1 MLKIIGGT
9 FYMRAVVEIKGGFG
23 NQIFQYAF
31 ANHLKNEGYKVTINI
46 NENNIHGIY
55 LNSKNFGFKES
66 SKLEISLYNI
76 LDFFSNMKLL
86 NIFSSKLFLKESN
99 FWSFL
104 NTKIHYLNYFD
115 GYWQNIDLIK
125 NQKEY
130 LIESLI
136 KTKAFDDNL
145 NNNIQPGKTLVHVR
159 RGDYIDVEENL
170 NINFYEE
177 AIRHCKNTVK
187 NFSFEIFTD
196 DVAWVNE
203 QNIFDQAK
211 AVHGPTQNWDELL
224 NTITKMF
231 NFENYIVGN
240 STFSLVPSIL
250 TKSKNPL
257 IIVADP
263 WMKYSNR
270 DLNIDK
276 SWVKIKNS

>member
-1 MLKIIGGT
+1 MGVVFVIGT
-9 FYMRAVVEIKGGFG
+9 FF
-23 NQIFQYAF
+23 F
-31 ANHLKNEGYKVTINI
+31 
-46 NENNIHGIY
+46 
-55 LNSKNFGFKES
+55 
-66 SKLEISLYNI
+66 
-76 LDFFSNMKLL
+76 DFFSKNKLL
-86 NIFSSKLFLKESN
+86 KNISNKFFLKESN

-104 NTKIHYLNYFD
+104 NTEKYYFNYFD

-125 NQKEY
+125 NQKDY

-136 KTKAFDDNL
+136 KTNAFDDNT
-145 NNNIQPGKTLVHVR
+145 NNDIQPGKTLIHVR

-170 NINFYEE
+170 NINFYKD
-177 AIRHCKNTVK
+177 AIRYCENTIK
-187 NFSFEIFTD
+187 DFSFEVFTD
-196 DVAWVNE
+196 DIAWVRE

-211 AVHGPTQNWDELL
+211 AVYGPSQNWDELL

-231 NFENYIVGN
+231 NFENYVVGN

-250 TKSKNPL
+250 TKSKNPI

-276 SWVKIKNS
+276 SWVKITNS

>member
-1 MLKIIGGT
+1 
-9 FYMRAVVEIKGGFG
+9 MRAVVEIKGGFG

-31 ANHLKNEGYKVTINI
+31 ANHLVNEGYRVTVNI
-46 NENNIHGIY
+46 NKNNIHGIY

-66 SKLEISLYNI
+66 SKLEISLYNF

-86 NIFSSKLFLKESN
+86 NIFLSNLFLKESN

-104 NTKIHYLNYFD
+104 NTKNHYLNYFD

-136 KTKAFDDNL
+136 KIKAFDDNL

-187 NFSFEIFTD
+187 NFSFEVFTD

-224 NTITKMF
+224 NTIKKMF

-263 WMKYSNR
+263 WMKYSKR

-276 SWVKIKNS
+276 SWVKIRNS